1 MGSIST
7 KSAAGGRKKAEA
19 SRGCCIENEPIPSI
33 SIINYEQSSSY
44 TETSAEPN
52 PHPTELSNQFEPD
65 QAVEV
70 DDVGGMT
77 VNNEELRRVIEEGR
91 KEIKDAQEKLN
102 SSLTTPITESEAK
115 VDTKYHITNLE
126 SGINVVV
133 RLLISKKLEDV

>member
-44 TETSAEPN
+44 TTSAEPK

-65 QAVEV
+65 KAIEV
-70 DDVGGMT
+70 GDVGGMT

-115 VDTKYHITNLE
+115 VNTYLTKYRTRAIITRSWIETALE
-126 SGINVVV
+126 H
-133 RLLISKKLEDV
+133 

>member
-44 TETSAEPN
+44 TTSAEPK

-65 QAVEV
+65 KAIEV
-70 DDVGGMT
+70 GDVGGMT

-115 VDTKYHITNLE
+115 VNTYRTKYRTSWNNLCFHF
-126 SGINVVV
+126 NRYPV
-133 RLLISKKLEDV
+133 RLIDAL

>member
-33 SIINYEQSSSY
+33 SIINYEQSSSSY
-44 TETSAEPN
+44 TN
-52 PHPTELSNQFEPD
+52 PTEAHTELSNQFEPD
-65 QAVEV
+65 KAIEV
-70 DDVGGMT
+70 GDVGGMT

-115 VDTKYHITNLE
+115 VNTYLTK
-126 SGINVVV
+126 
-133 RLLISKKLEDV
+133 

>member
-33 SIINYEQSSSY
+33 SIINYEQSSSD
-44 TETSAEPN
+44 TTSAEPN
-52 PHPTELSNQFEPD
+52 PHPTELTNQFEPD
-65 QAVEV
+65 KAIEV
-70 DDVGGMT
+70 GDVGGMT

-115 VDTKYHITNLE
+115 VNTYLTK
-126 SGINVVV
+126 
-133 RLLISKKLEDV
+133 

>member
-44 TETSAEPN
+44 TETSAEPK
-52 PHPTELSNQFEPD
+52 PHPTTELSNQFEPD
-65 QAVEV
+65 KAVEV

-115 VDTKYHITNLE
+115 VINTKLN
-126 SGINVVV
+126 
-133 RLLISKKLEDV
+133 K

>member
-19 SRGCCIENEPIPSI
+19 ADAKNGPIPSI
-33 SIINYEQSSSY
+33 SIINYEQSSSDH
-44 TETSAEPN
+44 TTSAEPKP

-65 QAVEV
+65 KAIEV
-70 DDVGGMT
+70 GEVGGMT

-115 VDTKYHITNLE
+115 VNMY
-126 SGINVVV
+126 
-133 RLLISKKLEDV
+133 

>member
-19 SRGCCIENEPIPSI
+19 ASAENGPIPSI

-44 TETSAEPN
+44 TN
-52 PHPTELSNQFEPD
+52 PTEAHTELSNQFEPD
-65 QAVEV
+65 KAIEV
-70 DDVGGMT
+70 GDVGGMT

-91 KEIKDAQEKLN
+91 KEIKEAQEKLN

-115 VDTKYHITNLE
+115 VNTK
-126 SGINVVV
+126 
-133 RLLISKKLEDV
+133 ISEEYTAVHNF

>member
-44 TETSAEPN
+44 TTSAEPK

-65 QAVEV
+65 KAIEV
-70 DDVGGMT
+70 GDVGGMT

-115 VDTKYHITNLE
+115 VNTKY
-126 SGINVVV
+126 
-133 RLLISKKLEDV
+133 LL